1 MKILFVSSEVAP
13 FAKAGELAD
22 VASSLPKMLKETGQD
37 VRVITPQYRSTNER
51 KYVLRDVI
59 RLQNIPVPLG
69 KETVPVHVKSA
80 FLPGSK
86 VQAYFIDYRPFFF
99 REGLYSDLKTRR
111 EYKDNARRFILFNRA
126 VLETLI
132 KLQWQPDVIH
142 CHNWQSALIPLFLKT
157 AYRNDPFF
165 SKTNTLLTVHHFAS
179 QGHFPFQCVEDLN
192 IEGDFSPQIREM
204 ERENRFSFLAAGLAC
219 SDAINTVSETYARE
233 VLGLS
238 GLDHGLHHLLHSR
251 KQDFSGIT
259 NGIDLTQW
267 NPAGD
272 PFLPLSYGPQDLDKK
287 SELKKALSLNQG
299 LPFNPETPLLAL
311 VSPLTD
317 QKGLQLVCDAAD
329 ALLRQDCQWVILGA
343 GEDRYHKFF
352 LSAKR
357 KHKKRIGLNLKHEES
372 LAHLVLAGSD
382 ILLMPSLEEPC
393 GLTQMQAM
401 RYGTIP
407 VVRKTGGLAD
417 TVSPFNPK
425 SGRGNGFV
433 FQKAEARDLI
443 ASVRAAIA
451 LFQQKAVWQK
461 IMRNAMA
468 VDFSWESP
476 AKKYVQLYS
485 KCTAKK
491 NRVKDFYGSH

>member
-1 MKILFVSSEVAP
+1 MKGKMKILFVSSEVAP

-22 VASSLPKMLKETGQD
+22 VASSLPKMLKEAGQD

-99 REGLYSDLKTRR
+99 RDGLYSDPKTHK
-111 EYKDNARRFILFNRA
+111 EYKDNARRFILFDRG
-126 VLETLI
+126 VLETLK

-142 CHNWQSALIPLFLKT
+142 CHDWQSALIPLFLKT
-157 AYRNDPFF
+157 AYRKDPFF

-179 QGHFPFQCVEDLN
+179 QGNFNPQCLEDLN
-192 IEGDFSPQIREM
+192 IEGGLSAQLREM
-204 ERENRFSFLAAGLAC
+204 ERENHFSFLRAGLFY

-233 VLGLS
+233 VLGSS
-238 GLDHGLHHLLHSR
+238 GLDHGMHQLLHSR
-251 KQDFSGIT
+251 KPDFSGIT
-259 NGIDLTQW
+259 NGIDITQW
-267 NPAGD
+267 NPGAD
-272 PFLPLSYGPQDLDKK
+272 PFLSVSFGPSELEKKQEIKK
-287 SELKKALSLNQG
+287 SLVMNQG
-299 LPFNPETPLLAL
+299 LPFDPDIPVLAL
-311 VSPLTD
+311 VSPMTD
-317 QKGLQLVCDAAD
+317 QKGLQLVCDAAE
-329 ALLRQDCQWVILGA
+329 AILRQGCQWVVVGS
-343 GEDRYHKFF
+343 GQERYQKFF

-357 KHKKRIGLNLKHEES
+357 KYKRRIGVNLKWDES

-401 RYGTIP
+401 RYGTVP

-417 TVSPFNPK
+417 TVSSFNQK

-433 FQKAEARDLI
+433 FQAAEARDLI
-443 ASVRAAIA
+443 ASARAALN
-451 LFQQKAVWQK
+451 LFPQKAAWQK

-468 VDFSWESP
+468 ADFSWESS

-485 KCTAKK
+485 KCTSRKK
-491 NRVKDFYGSH
+491 